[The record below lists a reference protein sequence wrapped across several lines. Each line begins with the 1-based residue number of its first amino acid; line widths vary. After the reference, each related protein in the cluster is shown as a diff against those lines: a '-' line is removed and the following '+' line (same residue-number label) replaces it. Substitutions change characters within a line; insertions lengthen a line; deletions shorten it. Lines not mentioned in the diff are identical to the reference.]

1 MFYRFCNCNISA
13 FAFGIFF
20 GIWECCWLFS
30 VANFATP
37 LCGRVQEQCGVI
49 LRPISLSF
57 ARPFCNS
64 GGAKIR
70 QTSVVR
76 VCVRVIVCVCVCGF
90 IALKLLEIYIRFI
103 VIMFFVALWLSSA
116 AQNMQLLVLFCFWLF
131 YNY

>member
-37 LCGRVQEQCGVI
+37 LCGRVREQCGVI

-76 VCVRVIVCVCVCGF
+76 VCVRVIVCVCVCVWFYCSKIVRNLYTFYCYHVFCCVVTFFSSTKYAVVGF
-90 IALKLLEIYIRFI
+90 
-103 VIMFFVALWLSSA
+103 
-116 AQNMQLLVLFCFWLF
+116 VLFLVVL
-131 YNY
+131 